1 LITLISSCLIFFGAI
16 LFSLFYIISLQPAT
30 LALRSGEK
38 AYKLCGRMRMIS
50 MAFEF
55 ITIAGYVLFIF
66 GEYFNYVILTGN
78 SLVIR
83 IVGVVFTTGTF
94 AFMFYGMAAA
104 GKEAATPRKETK
116 LYDGIYN
123 YMRHPQTLGEMLSW
137 FGIAMILNSLTLLI
151 FSLVWLPLFIGYTI
165 IEDNDLA
172 VRFGKT
178 YIEYTK
184 NVGIFWKK

>member
-1 LITLISSCLIFFGAI
+1 
-16 LFSLFYIISLQPAT
+16 
-30 LALRSGEK
+30 
-38 AYKLCGRMRMIS
+38 MIS